1 MTAITQ
7 PIDINPTYLETIQH
21 ILDEHV
27 PNCEVRAFGSRA
39 KWIARDYSDL
49 DLVIVGDQPLGW
61 RALGQL
67 ETAFKESDL
76 PFRVDVLDWHDIS
89 DNFRTLIEVDC
100 VVIKNGSMQ
109 YTKWSEKP
117 IGEVAKIV
125 GGSTPSTKVPENFGG
140 NIPWITPKDLSDSQN
155 RYIYRGKR
163 NLSQKGL
170 EDCSAKLLPQGT
182 VLLSTRAPVGY
193 VAIAGTNIATNQG
206 FRNLLFDKNIVD
218 PEFAYYW
225 LTSNTEELERHA
237 SGSTFKEL
245 SGSALKN
252 IRMPVPS
259 LSEQRRIVHILG
271 TLDDKIELNRRI
283 NKTLEAMAQTLFK
296 SWFVDFDPVR
306 AKMEGRW
313 RPGESLPGLPAHL
326 YDLFPDRLVPSEL
339 GEIPENWQIGVLD
352 DAIELLSGG
361 TPNTTVNQY
370 WDGEIPWYTAKDAP
384 SLSDVFAI
392 ETERTVT
399 PLGVQNSPTKILPK
413 GTTIITARGTVG
425 NLALLSI
432 PMAMNQTCYGIRGK
446 NGYPDFFTYWSIRT
460 TVTKIR
466 TRTHGTIFDTITR
479 QTFKLI
485 EFVRPPKDIA
495 HAFEATITPSMERIL
510 ENLKDSHSLARLQKI
525 KLLEWLTNTSETDEW
540 ATTLEGL

>member
-252 IRMPVPS
+252 IQMPVPS

-326 YDLFPDRLVPSEL
+326 YDLFPNRLVSSEL
-339 GEIPENWQIGVLD
+339 GEIPESWQCVALHEVINVNPTRPLKRGKIAPYLSMSNMPTKGHTPDKIFDEPYGAGMKFMNGDTLVARITPCLENGKVAYIDSLQDDEVGWGSTEYIVMRPKPPLPNEYAYLLARDNTFIHYAVQNMHGTSGRQRISGDAVSSYNLTLPYGAQTMGVFGKIVGNIFSQASKCAQESHTLRILRD
-352 DAIELLSGG
+352 SLLQKLLSN
-361 TPNTTVNQY
+361 PRREVNAANL
-370 WDGEIPWYTAKDAP
+370 G
-384 SLSDVFAI
+384 I
-392 ETERTVT
+392 E
-399 PLGVQNSPTKILPK
+399 
-413 GTTIITARGTVG
+413 
-425 NLALLSI
+425 
-432 PMAMNQTCYGIRGK
+432 
-446 NGYPDFFTYWSIRT
+446 
-460 TVTKIR
+460 
-466 TRTHGTIFDTITR
+466 
-479 QTFKLI
+479 
-485 EFVRPPKDIA
+485 
-495 HAFEATITPSMERIL
+495 
-510 ENLKDSHSLARLQKI
+510 
-525 KLLEWLTNTSETDEW
+525 
-540 ATTLEGL
+540 